1 MFQPFG
7 CPCVVSFCNSPYRLA
22 RLILH
27 LRRTRLLQPGTG
39 SKSHGSEINRSSLQ
53 LFTMTTKVS
62 GSCDAPSDING
73 TPSLTN
79 ELKAFYEKY
88 GMNVIYAPVAAVVVS
103 LVLSGNYDLL
113 SRWIVYPAYSFTLT
127 IAGTTIGVGLGLGLA
142 THVYDFLTDLS
153 KEDVEHSSFSDNA
166 QSPRSTLGKG
176 ISIKQHP
183 KKQGSAS
190 TWEDD
195 TAYSS
200 LMSSAGYDVSDHM
213 LRAQIIKHNSK
224 FCRKYYPFTDAP
236 ESEFKAVRIMNEL
249 MPHLPTP
256 VSLQLGKF
264 IEHIMRDYVSSW
276 YSMVDANVSYEN
288 EANKRAR
295 LAIEN
300 TLKETEEQNNHTLKT
315 SDDQPKE
322 EPHPRIMLLSTTGH
336 RPVPMMGS
344 MYTSLVLIFGNLA
357 QRVEG
362 VNLLSLLL
370 LKWTKVIGHTLKVY
384 RQMRNKALAKNT
396 NPAKA
401 MLKSANRL
409 RVSINRKSSSHITEN
424 EEDKV
429 TPLGIISEMAVT
441 REFLMHGK
449 LHRAVTF
456 GMDIPSLL
464 FADSKGDECG
474 LGSDDDEND
483 IIVLNEDTVLEK
495 RLFGTKMLY
504 ECELDYNRV
513 LGNRLARALLPRA
526 EYSSPLL
533 RSMVTEL
540 IAGCVLCPIM
550 SCFCPIY
557 LNGWILKACAPN
569 SDNENVATGIDGT
582 ESTAKL
588 DKKLDEIV
596 EDSVE
601 MKLEETD
608 MRTHLP
614 TSRRNLEDEQ
624 ETELTMSMATIS
636 SSASSPCIDPEDH
649 ETVMNQ
655 TPSFQLPS
663 VKSSV
668 ENNDDGIHVGDDDDH
683 SEDVDEGINTE
694 VGTSQDRSV
703 SMNVEE
709 EDDEIIIP
717 PPSGD
722 FILPLL
728 TMSLIELQGFLDFDD
743 CRGGKIQINW
753 DDPSCQNAISQLVLV
768 LEAALIH
775 GRRSVR
781 FESSIAHACIE
792 DLIEDHDGAIEL
804 TLPKYN
810 PESLIKVLMDM
821 TSNLDGFEE
830 KIMKIEDSWMED
842 DEEADGPL
850 AYKPAT
856 ILHPSEQEL
865 ATTRT
870 LIAAWLHSGQAHR
883 VITVLMN
890 APSCLLVPFFHKH
903 SFLRTPRNA
912 VGFVRQLRSLDG
924 VLIIVDTLLV
934 LSSSSMDV
942 NENGCAIIPKPDFKS
957 RVDMSLP
964 VSPQERRLTPTEAAQ
979 PSKMGRFSRLMGVLD
994 IPETDEE
1001 SSKAS
1006 CVPVPQAFGAAT
1018 PRYLDFRKNENFAA
1032 SLRSER
1038 DRRTQSW
1045 LHATC
1050 SQDVTKGIPVIC
1062 RSKGASEESIAFQ
1075 RELHQVSRIF
1085 YAGTNMISLR
1095 SGGRRKNSGE
1105 TVEGSKTEIL
1115 PLSLL
1120 TIEMASQ
1127 KRRIEVPDEDSSFLL
1142 RAQPRPLVAVG
1153 VHRDPRNHDQSYKC
1167 FAATYDEPIL
1177 RTSLSKYGGG
1187 RYIRRCLLKYYPN
1200 DRTASIEL
1208 PNDGRQLDQRQD
1220 RLPES
1225 INLGSSASTLTN
1237 DFLKERHLCQKWA
1250 PKGSVPRSGSIL
1262 ASSVMET
1269 SDFTAV
1275 PRSGKA
1281 IDFVYR
1287 VSLFERPMVDLDG
1300 KKFMAYDS
1308 SVTGTHRADA
1318 SSLEIS
1324 DAALSLALLQIGRD
1338 WDYEINSEKPSE
1350 NGKDIIPTDRPRL
1363 IRRSSVEVGK
1373 DGYPV
1378 IFLKYNRK
1386 QGDNSIA
1393 EVKPYR
1399 ASYIRAAILITEARQ
1414 EAQQQ
1419 CLTQCVLSG
1428 SARSA
1433 TKTRTEALLWPT
1445 VTLLDYSSSPE
1456 REKQSILLR
1465 DLKLGINHID
1475 REQLRRNGLLSPRYP
1490 TTIQSLTA
1498 QIEGATS
1505 VREPGHAIPAMAPT
1519 VVMFRIR
1526 CVAIVELSD
1535 VEIEEGDTGP
1545 YKSPKSDVRLFR
1557 EEWTVWRQFR
1567 DFSSLHKQLKSQVA
1581 QAEQSVSAGARLVG
1595 AATAAFSVGGT
1606 VGGPRR
1612 RQALIPSLGQA
1623 TKATGLGLTKKAIQ
1637 KRCGITDAYLKY
1649 LLSPNHLLNRC
1660 SELLLFLG
1668 AAYPIPSDVVTDSA
1682 PVNPPS
1688 DPFGRVDII
1697 RTIHIAERMV
1707 STRLLRE
1714 SEDTGEKSVHF
1725 RDDTSLSSTQIVQE
1739 SVTGT
1744 VSVPSTTT
1752 KSSGIRMSLKKA
1764 DNLSMHNVVTD
1775 NEDSEEHP
1783 VKISK
1788 IKEVEMIPAIKAKID
1803 EVPLSQVRHAIF
1815 DLIRYQFDFDNASFF
1830 RNRMF
1835 VALKTMSFAVTTSGE
1850 FRKMLYENHI
1860 KHVNAVAL
1868 AGWIRFTLDM
1878 LWPDGVFFSSSPP
1891 LSPDEEIELA
1901 VKSKSALPDAF
1912 PDQIKSVIGQNI
1924 TQNGLDMMHEMLQ
1937 NRMVTKSMA
1946 YMLFD
1951 LLLLEIFPELQDIL
1965 TCGSALD
1972 EE

>member
-1 MFQPFG
+1 MP
-7 CPCVVSFCNSPYRLA
+7 A
-22 RLILH
+22 
-27 LRRTRLLQPGTG
+27 
-39 SKSHGSEINRSSLQ
+39 
-53 LFTMTTKVS
+53 MTTNVS
-62 GSCDAPSDING
+62 GSCNASSEQR
-73 TPSLTN
+73 TPSIMN
-79 ELKAFYEKY
+79 EAKALFEQF
-88 GMNVIYAPVAAVVVS
+88 GMTVIYAPVAAIVMS

-113 SRWIVYPAYSFTLT
+113 SRWIIYPVYSFTLT
-127 IAGTTIGVGLGLGLA
+127 IAGTTVGVGLGLGLA
-142 THVYDFLTDLS
+142 THVYDFLTDLA
-153 KEDVEHSSFSDNA
+153 KQNEEHSSFSENA
-166 QSPRSTLGKG
+166 QSPRSSIGKG
-176 ISIKQHP
+176 TSIKQHP
-183 KKQGSAS
+183 KKQGSTS
-190 TWEDD
+190 VWNDD

-213 LRAQIIKHNSK
+213 LRAQIIKLNSK

-236 ESEFKAVRIMNEL
+236 ESEFKAVRMMKEL
-249 MPHLPTP
+249 MPHLAAP

-295 LAIEN
+295 LAIED
-300 TLKETEEQNNHTLKT
+300 TLKIAEEQNNDNLKT

-322 EPHPRIMLLSTTGH
+322 EHHPRIMLLSTTGH

-401 MLKSANRL
+401 MLKSASRL

-429 TPLGIISEMAVT
+429 TPLSIISEMAVT
-441 REFLMHGK
+441 REFLIHGK
-449 LHRAVTF
+449 LHRATTF
-456 GMDIPSLL
+456 GMDVPSLL

-474 LGSDDDEND
+474 LESDDDNND
-483 IIVLNEDTVLEK
+483 IVAQDEDKVLEK
-495 RLFGTKMLY
+495 RLFGTKMLC

-540 IAGCVLCPIM
+540 MAGCVLSPVM
-550 SCFCPIY
+550 SCFCPVY

-569 SDNENVATGIDGT
+569 TDNGNAAVGIEEITLTAEPDKTG
-582 ESTAKL
+582 
-588 DKKLDEIV
+588 DEII

-601 MKLEETD
+601 MRLEETD
-608 MRTHLP
+608 TWTNLP
-614 TSRRNLEDEQ
+614 PSKRNVEDEQ

-636 SSASSPCIDPEDH
+636 SNTSSPCIFPEDH
-649 ETVMNQ
+649 EIAMQQ
-655 TPSFQLPS
+655 TPFLHLSS
-663 VKSSV
+663 IKTSV
-668 ENNDDGIHVGDDDDH
+668 ENNEDGTHVGEDDVHSEEGDEDINGQSGTIRDH
-683 SEDVDEGINTE
+683 SASIN
-694 VGTSQDRSV
+694 V
-703 SMNVEE
+703 E
-709 EDDEIIIP
+709 EDDEFAVP
-717 PPSGD
+717 PPTGD

-743 CRGGKIQINW
+743 CRGGKTQIKW
-753 DDPSCQNAISQLVLV
+753 DDLSCQNAISQLVLV

-781 FESSIAHACIE
+781 FESSSDHACME
-792 DLIEDHDGAIEL
+792 DLIEDQDGAIEL
-804 TLPKYN
+804 TLPKYD

-821 TSNLDGFEE
+821 TSNLDDFED
-830 KIMKIEDSWMED
+830 KIMKIEDSLMED
-842 DEEADGPL
+842 DEEADNPQ
-850 AYKPAT
+850 AYSSTT
-856 ILHPSEQEL
+856 ILRPSEQEL

-924 VLIIVDTLLV
+924 VFIIVDTLLV
-934 LSSSSMDV
+934 LSSASMDV
-942 NENGCAIIPKPDFKS
+942 NENGCAIIPKPDSKS
-957 RVDMSLP
+957 RAVISLP
-964 VSPQERRLTPTEAAQ
+964 VSPQENRLTPTEAIQ
-979 PSKMGRFSRLMGVLD
+979 PSKIGRFSRLMGVLD
-994 IPETDEE
+994 IPETEE
-1001 SSKAS
+1001 EPFKTS
-1006 CVPVPQAFGAAT
+1006 CIPVPQAFGAAT

-1105 TVEGSKTEIL
+1105 TTEGSKTEIL

-1167 FAATYDEPIL
+1167 FAATYDETIM

-1225 INLGSSASTLTN
+1225 INLGSLASTLTN

-1281 IDFVYR
+1281 IDFVFR

-1300 KKFMAYDS
+1300 KKFMAHDS

-1338 WDYEINSEKPSE
+1338 WDYEISNEKPSE
-1350 NGKDIIPTDRPRL
+1350 DGNDNLPTDRPRL

-1419 CLTQCVLSG
+1419 CLTQCVMSG

-1545 YKSPKSDVRLFR
+1545 YKSPTSDARLFR
-1557 EEWTVWRQFR
+1557 EEWTIWRQFR

-1623 TKATGLGLTKKAIQ
+1623 TKAAGLGLTKKAIQ

-1668 AAYPIPSDVVTDSA
+1668 AAYPLPSDVVTDSA

-1697 RTIHIAERMV
+1697 RTIHIIERMV

-1714 SEDTGEKSVHF
+1714 SEDIVEKSVHF
-1725 RDDTSLSSTQIVQE
+1725 RDDGSVSSTPTGQE
-1739 SVTGT
+1739 SVAGI
-1744 VSVPSTTT
+1744 VSIASTTT
-1752 KSSGIRMSLKKA
+1752 ARSSGTRMSLKKT
-1764 DNLSMHNVVTD
+1764 DNLSMRNVAAENGVI
-1775 NEDSEEHP
+1775 EEQP

-1788 IKEVEMIPAIKAKID
+1788 IKEMEMIPAIKAKID

-1835 VALKTMSFAVTTSGE
+1835 AALKTMSFAVTTSGE
-1850 FRKMLYENHI
+1850 FRKMLYENHT
-1860 KHVNAVAL
+1860 KHVNAEAL
-1868 AGWIRFTLDM
+1868 AGWIQFTLDM

-1924 TQNGLDMMHEMLQ
+1924 TQNGLDMLHEMLQ